1 MIWLVFALMTAAA
14 VFAVLWPLRRG
25 GLVQDSDNDVAVYR
39 DQLAEIER
47 DRAADRIG
55 DREAEA
61 ARLEVSRRLLGAAE
75 KGAAEAHKPAA
86 PATWRRRAAGLATI
100 TMLPLGALGLY
111 LWIGSPD
118 LPGEPLQARRDMP
131 PGHGSFA
138 ALMAQVEAHL
148 QRNPQEGRGWE
159 VLAPVYL
166 RLGRFDEAVAA
177 RRHALRLLGA
187 TATRETDLGEALV
200 AQANGIVTQDARGSF
215 ERALAIDGNDIKARF
230 FIGLAAEQDGR
241 RQEAAAVWRDLI
253 AKAPAGASWVEFV
266 QSALARVEGTASAQA
281 QAQPQPRPGRRPSAD
296 SSSAGAGSAP
306 GASPAP
312 GPSEQ
317 DMAAAAEL
325 TPQQR
330 NDMVRGMVDRLAERL
345 KQDGSDVE
353 GWLRLVRAYAVLG
366 ERDKARAAAADA
378 RRALAAAPDK
388 LRRFDELVKGL
399 GLEG

>member
-14 VFAVLWPLRRG
+14 VSAVLWPLRRG
-25 GLVQDSDNDVAVYR
+25 GSVRDSDNNLAVYR

-61 ARLEVSRRLLGAAE
+61 ARIEVSRRLLGAAE
-75 KGAAEAHKPAA
+75 KRSMEAREPAA

-111 LWIGSPD
+111 LWLGSPD

-131 PGHGSFA
+131 PGQGSFA
-138 ALMAQVEAHL
+138 ALIAQVEAHL

-166 RLGRFDEAVAA
+166 RLGRLDEAVAA

-187 TATRETDLGEALV
+187 TATREADLGEALV
-200 AQANGIVTQDARGSF
+200 AQANGIVTEDARRSF

-241 RQEAAAVWRDLI
+241 RQEAAAIWRDLI

-266 QSALARVEGTASAQA
+266 QSALARVEGTASAEV
-281 QAQPQPRPGRRPSAD
+281 QPKSPRRPSAD
-296 SSSAGAGSAP
+296 SSSASA
-306 GASPAP
+306 AP

-345 KQDGSDVE
+345 KQDGSDLD

-378 RRALAAAPDK
+378 RRALASAPDK
-388 LRRFDELVKGL
+388 LRRLDELVKGL

>member
-1 MIWLVFALMTAAA
+1 MIWLVFAFMTAAA
-14 VFAVLWPLRRG
+14 VFAVVWPLRRSG
-25 GLVQDSDNDVAVYR
+25 RVRDSDSDLAVYR

-61 ARLEVSRRLLGAAE
+61 ARIEVSRRLLGAAE
-75 KGAAEAHKPAA
+75 KGAAEGGEAAA
-86 PATWRRRAAGLATI
+86 PATWRRRAAALATI
-100 TMLPLGALGLY
+100 TMLPFGAFGLY
-111 LWIGSPD
+111 LWLGSPD
-118 LPGEPLQARRDMP
+118 LPGEPLQARRAMP

-138 ALMAQVEAHL
+138 ALIAQVEAHL

-166 RLGRFDEAVAA
+166 RLGRLDEAVVA

-187 TATRETDLGEALV
+187 TATRESDLGEALV
-200 AQANGIVTQDARGSF
+200 AQANGIVTEEAKSSF
-215 ERALAIDGNDIKARF
+215 ERALAIDSNDIKARF

-241 RQEAAAVWRDLI
+241 RQEAAAIWRDLI
-253 AKAPAGASWVEFV
+253 AKAPPGASWVEYV
-266 QSALARVEGTASAQA
+266 ENALARVDGTATAQA
-281 QAQPQPRPGRRPSAD
+281 RPRAARRPSAD
-296 SSSAGAGSAP
+296 ASSATA
-306 GASPAP
+306 AP
-312 GPSEQ
+312 GPTDQ
-317 DMAAAAEL
+317 DMAAAAAL
-325 TPQQR
+325 TPEQR

-378 RRALAAAPDK
+378 RRALATTPDK
-388 LRRFDELVKGL
+388 LRRLDELVKGL

>member
-14 VFAVLWPLRRG
+14 VSAVLWPLRRG
-25 GLVQDSDNDVAVYR
+25 GSVRDSDNNLAVYR

-61 ARLEVSRRLLGAAE
+61 ARIEVSRRLLGAAE
-75 KGAAEAHKPAA
+75 KRSTEAREPAA

-111 LWIGSPD
+111 LWLGSPD

-131 PGHGSFA
+131 PGQGSFA
-138 ALMAQVEAHL
+138 ALIAQVEAHL

-166 RLGRFDEAVAA
+166 RLGRLDEAVAA

-187 TATRETDLGEALV
+187 TATREADLGEALV
-200 AQANGIVTQDARGSF
+200 AQANGIVTEDARRSF

-241 RQEAAAVWRDLI
+241 RQEAAAIWRDLI

-266 QSALARVEGTASAQA
+266 QSALARVEGTVSAEV
-281 QAQPQPRPGRRPSAD
+281 QPKSPRRPSAD
-296 SSSAGAGSAP
+296 SSSASA
-306 GASPAP
+306 AP

-345 KQDGSDVE
+345 KQDGSDLD

-378 RRALAAAPDK
+378 RRALASAPDK
-388 LRRFDELVKGL
+388 LRRLDELVKGL

>member
-14 VFAVLWPLRRG
+14 VCAVLWPLRRG
-25 GLVQDSDNDVAVYR
+25 GSVRDSDNNLAVYR

-61 ARLEVSRRLLGAAE
+61 ARIEVSRRLLGAAD
-75 KGAAEAHKPAA
+75 KGAVEAREPAA

-111 LWIGSPD
+111 LWLGSPD

-131 PGHGSFA
+131 PGQGSFA
-138 ALMAQVEAHL
+138 ALIAQVEAHL

-166 RLGRFDEAVAA
+166 RLGRLDEAVAA

-187 TATRETDLGEALV
+187 TATREADLGEALV
-200 AQANGIVTQDARGSF
+200 AQANGIVTEDARRSF
-215 ERALAIDGNDIKARF
+215 ERALTIDGNDIKARF

-241 RQEAAAVWRDLI
+241 RQEAAAIWRDLI
-253 AKAPAGASWVEFV
+253 AKAPAGASWVEVV
-266 QSALARVEGTASAQA
+266 QSALARVEGTASAEV
-281 QAQPQPRPGRRPSAD
+281 QPKSPRRPSAD
-296 SSSAGAGSAP
+296 SSSASA
-306 GASPAP
+306 AP

-330 NDMVRGMVDRLAERL
+330 NNMARGMVDRLAERL
-345 KQDGSDVE
+345 KQDGSDLD

-378 RRALAAAPDK
+378 RRALASAPDK
-388 LRRFDELVKGL
+388 LRRLDELVKGL

>member
-14 VFAVLWPLRRG
+14 VSAVLWPLRRG
-25 GLVQDSDNDVAVYR
+25 GSARDSDNNLAVYR

-61 ARLEVSRRLLGAAE
+61 ARIEVSRRLLGAAD
-75 KGAAEAHKPAA
+75 KGAVEAREPAA
-86 PATWRRRAAGLATI
+86 PPTWRRRAAGLATI

-111 LWIGSPD
+111 LWLGSPD

-131 PGHGSFA
+131 PGQGSFA
-138 ALMAQVEAHL
+138 ALIAQVEAHL

-166 RLGRFDEAVAA
+166 RLGRLDEAVAA

-187 TATRETDLGEALV
+187 TATREADLGEALV
-200 AQANGIVTQDARGSF
+200 AQANGIVTEDARRSF

-241 RQEAAAVWRDLI
+241 RQEAAALWRDLI
-253 AKAPAGASWVEFV
+253 AKAPAGASWVEVV
-266 QSALARVEGTASAQA
+266 QSALARVEGTASAEV
-281 QAQPQPRPGRRPSAD
+281 QPRSPRRPSAD
-296 SSSAGAGSAP
+296 SGSAS
-306 GASPAP
+306 AAP

-330 NDMVRGMVDRLAERL
+330 NNMARGMVDRLAERL
-345 KQDGSDVE
+345 KQDGSDLD

-378 RRALAAAPDK
+378 RRALASAPDK
-388 LRRFDELVKGL
+388 LRRLDELVKGL